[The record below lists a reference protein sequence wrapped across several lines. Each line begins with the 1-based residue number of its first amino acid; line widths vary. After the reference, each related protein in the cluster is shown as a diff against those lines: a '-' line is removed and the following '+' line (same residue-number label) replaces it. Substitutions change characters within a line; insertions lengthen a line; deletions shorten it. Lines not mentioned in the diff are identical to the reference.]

1 MKPKAWMK
9 SNAIARIWRG
19 SKLSPWLG

>member
-1 MKPKAWMK
+1 MKPKAWVK